1 MPRKPKFAVTA
12 EIVPMDRAQQA
23 DDFRR
28 MVEQLVDQKVAE
40 ATQGSNALLQPWF
53 ESREATWAIK
63 RAQTVTEQAKWT
75 HYFADWGCMICGTT
89 TAAHASSGMCNRCRH
104 RVYQRLRAT
113 LRKHAPSP
121 DQPQP
126 TFMDT
131 VKLAREALGP
141 SITTLAASIGKKRSQ
156 Q

>member
-1 MPRKPKFAVTA
+1 
-12 EIVPMDRAQQA
+12 MDRAQQA

-53 ESREATWAIK
+53 QSRDVANEIK
-63 RAQTVTEQAKWT
+63 RRQTVTEQAKWT
-75 HYFADWGCMICGTT
+75 NYFADWGCIICGLCGP
-89 TAAHASSGMCNRCRH
+89 TAAAHESSGMCNRCR
-104 RVYQRLRAT
+104 RKTYQRLRAT

-141 SITTLAASIGKKRSQ
+141 SIKTLAASTGKKRSQ
-156 Q
+156 R